1 LGPNAGR
8 DSSFLFL
15 RGWIYPT
22 DASINVA
29 LSQQTRNKT
38 MMTSLEVRDANGAWK
53 TANPNLSFPSGKDKT
68 LIVDLARIFPT
79 ADHHV
84 RIRTNLQ
91 IYWDEAFVALSRDA
105 GARVTPLSALSAD
118 LHERGY

>member
-1 LGPNAGR
+1 
-8 DSSFLFL
+8 
-15 RGWIYPT
+15 
-22 DASINVA
+22 
-29 LSQQTRNKT
+29 
-38 MMTSLEVRDANGAWK
+38 MMPSLEVRDANGAWK

-91 IYWDEAFVALSRDA
+91 IYWDEAFVALSRE
-105 GARVTPLSALSAD
+105 TPALESRRCRAVGRSPR
-118 LHERGY
+118 RGYSRTTAKGAATARGGSTTTA